1 MLLYCHLKTAYIA
14 IEDHFKTAWS
24 LLRVRLKS
32 AWCQNILLQVE
43 EIRCFYNS
51 GLPNFKSNSNFKSH
65 ILTNAV
71 GENIPNSFILDNDK
85 NLKSQYIHIK
95 CIISLRADNRQ
106 IALQE
111 TFLSQECFLQ
121 CKVPLVD
128 EVL

>member
-1 MLLYCHLKTAYIA
+1 MDISNAILAYVELLSETKKLGKYEYVSKCIIT
-14 IEDHFKTAWS
+14 E
-24 LLRVRLKS
+24 RVN
-32 AWCQNILLQVE
+32 QMY
-43 EIRCFYNS
+43 FPNS
-51 GLPNFKSNSNFKSH
+51 NSNSNFKSH

-111 TFLSQECFLQ
+111 TFLSQEGFLQ